1 MLYRLIV
8 HYWSVPTG
16 DMMSAMNAWV
26 SARIPVDRADRLP
39 TLHKYRVMKGDTIIG
54 QFSNLPLAAE
64 TAYFHR
70 GCVVLDASVEP
81 YRVVYKDGR
90 LVEV

>member
-1 MLYRLIV
+1 MMIA
-8 HYWSVPTG
+8 
-16 DMMSAMNAWV
+16 MSALA

-64 TAYFHR
+64 TAYFRHD
-70 GCVVLDASVEP
+70 CVVLDVSVEP
-81 YRVVYKDGR
+81 YRVVYRDGR
-90 LVEV
+90 LVEE